1 MEYMSSAHR
10 MLFEARRSRHDRHIE
25 PVRHRLVGS
34 QGQTRQGSRHEGF
47 HDQGHIDYEAHEV
60 EGQPGVF
67 VIFERWENRAA
78 LDGHLHAPRMQEL
91 VPELMELMDGTVEDG
106 IRLLQPFR
114 PAR

>member
-1 MEYMSSAHR
+1 MKAFMT
-10 MLFEARRSRHDRHIE
+10 EAVTASRFD
-25 PVRHRLVGS
+25 LGN
-34 QGQTRQGSRHEGF
+34 
-47 HDQGHIDYEAHEV
+47 IDYEAHEV

-67 VIFERWENRAA
+67 VIFERWESRAV

-91 VPELMELMDGTVEDG
+91 VPRLLELMEGDIEDG

>member
-1 MEYMSSAHR
+1 MTAAPNQYVTV
-10 MLFEARRSRHDRHIE
+10 LWEARAKPGGEADMKAFMTAAVTASRYDA
-25 PVRHRLVGS
+25 GN
-34 QGQTRQGSRHEGF
+34 
-47 HDQGHIDYEAHEV
+47 IDYEAHQV

-91 VPELMELMDGTVEDG
+91 VPRLLELMDGGIEDG
-106 IRLLQPFR
+106 IRFLQPFR

>member
-1 MEYMSSAHR
+1 MTATSNQYVTV
-10 MLFEARRSRHDRHIE
+10 LWEAKAKPGREAAMKAFMTQAVTASRFDA
-25 PVRHRLVGS
+25 GN
-34 QGQTRQGSRHEGF
+34 
-47 HDQGHIDYEAHEV
+47 IDYEAHEV

-78 LDGHLHAPRMQEL
+78 LDSHLGAPRMQEL
-91 VPELMELMDGTVEDG
+91 VPELLELMDGSIEDG